1 MKMNFIR
8 KIANSDLLADVIT
21 IPENM
26 RHKKVEI
33 IIFPYEEERKEDLK
47 TEIKKNVKGLL
58 NKYANM
64 NYLPLEQSAWAEA
77 VRESHE
83 DN

>member
-1 MKMNFIR
+1 MDFIR
-8 KIANSDLLADVIT
+8 KITNSDLLAGIMN

-33 IIFPYEEERKEDLK
+33 IVLPCEAESEDKKNELR
-47 TEIKKNVKGLL
+47 KNVKGLL
-58 NKYANM
+58 HKYANKS
-64 NYLPLEQSAWAEA
+64 YIPLEQSVWAEA

-83 DN
+83 NS

>member
-1 MKMNFIR
+1 MNFIR
-8 KIANSDLLADVIT
+8 KIANSDLLTDIMN

-33 IIFPYEEERKEDLK
+33 IILPYEEEGKESSKKGL
-47 TEIKKNVKGLL
+47 KKNVKGLL
-58 NKYANM
+58 NKYANLS
-64 NYLPLEQSAWAEA
+64 YLPLEQSAWAEA
-77 VRESHE
+77 VRESNE